1 MTTPNM
7 PSRLTLNDPR
17 VNREFVLSGA
27 QPASSPL
34 TAPGISGY
42 KSWRLESQRTSLS
55 TVDEE
60 DTMPI
65 EAKPIET
72 ALKTKAAESSSS
84 DSSVKSNSEASHK
97 DNRDPFANEGDWGMY
112 YKVLTLWYVMILQT
126 RSRIS
131 AFPDSH

>member
-7 PSRLTLNDPR
+7 PSPLTLNDPR
-17 VNREFVLSGA
+17 VNREFVLSSA

-42 KSWRLESQRTSLS
+42 KSWRLKSQSTSLS

-60 DTMPI
+60 DTMPM
-65 EAKPIET
+65 EAKPVET
-72 ALKTKAAESSSS
+72 ALKTKVAESGSY
-84 DSSVKSNSEASHK
+84 DSSVKSNSEASYK
-97 DNRDPFANEGDWGMY
+97 DNHDPFANEGDRGMH

-126 RSRIS
+126 RSRTS
-131 AFPDSH
+131 D